1 MISKKRGVKS
11 REMPFNNSAEEK
23 LNTMDGEKQHP
34 CLNGPS
40 GGGGTETIPL
50 KPAAPGGPGSP
61 ETVDEWGEP
70 GGLGGG
76 MQDSKEAARGHWAG
90 KADFLLSCVG
100 YSIGLG
106 NVWRFPYLCY
116 KNGGGEYRTFYVTLR

>member
-1 MISKKRGVKS
+1 
-11 REMPFNNSAEEK
+11 MPFSNSEGEK
-23 LNTMDGEKQHP
+23 LNAMDGSGGEKP

-40 GGGGTETIPL
+40 GGETIPL
-50 KPAAPGGPGSP
+50 KAAAPGGGPDP
-61 ETVDEWGEP
+61 TAVDEWGEP
-70 GGLGGG
+70 GVI
-76 MQDSKEAARGHWAG
+76 KAAEAGADGKNSREHWSG

-116 KNGGGEYRTFYVTLR
+116 KNGGGEYNAFTLR

>member
-1 MISKKRGVKS
+1 M
-11 REMPFNNSAEEK
+11 E
-23 LNTMDGEKQHP
+23 GEKA

-40 GGGGTETIPL
+40 GNESIPL
-50 KPAAPGGPGSP
+50 RPLTGPAVDGGAQPKNARQVG
-61 ETVDEWGEP
+61 
-70 GGLGGG
+70 
-76 MQDSKEAARGHWAG
+76 RGHWSG

-116 KNGGGEYRTFYVTLR
+116 KMEGVSSTC